1 MIGGM
6 PSSGLKLDAKEY
18 SVAGRRRRDQLP
30 GGRHGLSRE
39 VVAQSQRERI
49 LKGMTIAAGRH
60 GFKDAH
66 ITEVVH
72 RAGVSRRTFYE
83 HFKGK
88 EECFAAAY
96 SRSMEQLW
104 QLTLRDFEVEREW
117 VVGLRA
123 GFAAMLDA
131 LSKRPEVA
139 RVCFVEVLAAG
150 PLAAQERD
158 SATRKFLPL
167 FEAAPSAVANMPRI
181 FEALALGRVADLGAV
196 LHREIAAERIAE
208 LPGLLPELTYMMV
221 LPFLGPDA
229 AADQL
234 ADPADFPAATAP
246 EAA

>member
-1 MIGGM
+1 MAD
-6 PSSGLKLDAKEY
+6 GLPRLDAKEY

-30 GGRHGLSRE
+30 GGRHGLAPE

-49 LKGMTIAAGRH
+49 LKGMTIAAGRN

-96 SRSMEQLW
+96 ARSMEQLW
-104 QLTLRDFEVEREW
+104 QLTLRDFEVELDW
-117 VVGLRA
+117 ATGVRA
-123 GFAAMLDA
+123 GFRAMLAA
-131 LSKRPEVA
+131 LSRRPEVA

-150 PLAAQERD
+150 PLAAQQRD
-158 SATRKFLPL
+158 EAMRKFVPL
-167 FEAAPSAVANMPRI
+167 FESAPSALASMPRI
-181 FEALALGRVADLGAV
+181 FESLALGRVADLGAV
-196 LHREIAAERIAE
+196 LHREIVAGRTGE
-208 LPGLLPELTYMMV
+208 LPDLLPELTYMMV

-229 AADQL
+229 AARQL
-234 ADPADFPAATAP
+234 DAEPSAGSAGSAET
-246 EAA
+246 EAVA